1 MSHQKEITRRTIAV
15 TGALAGL
22 FGTLALSTRAFAG
35 ECPPGKSGTDLMSA
49 GATAPKG
56 VTDKVIGVIDLAN
69 EKVKLN
75 GFQLRGREL
84 VVQPGGEV
92 PWHSHADR
100 PALIYIAKGSI
111 TEFKSTCA
119 EPILHKA
126 GELAVEDHRVSHW
139 WRNMGKEPCVI
150 LSFDL
155 YHNSQDPKMM

>member
-1 MSHQKEITRRTIAV
+1 MSNNSPFTRRTVAL
-15 TGALAGL
+15 TGAMAGL
-22 FGTLALSTRAFAG
+22 LGTFALSTRALAG
-35 ECPPGKSGTDLMSA
+35 ECPPGKSGTDLMGP

-56 VTDKVIGVIDLAN
+56 VTDKVIGSIDLAQ
-69 EKVKLN
+69 EKVKLA
-75 GFQLRGREL
+75 GYQLRGREL

-111 TEFKSTCA
+111 TEYKSTCA
-119 EPILHKA
+119 DPILHKA

-139 WRNMGKEPCVI
+139 WKNMGNEPCVI

-155 YHNSQDPKMM
+155 FHNSQDPRMM

>member
-1 MSHQKEITRRTIAV
+1 MSHENEISRRTIAV

-22 FGTLALSTRAFAG
+22 FGTLALSTRVFAG

-56 VTDKVIGVIDLAN
+56 VTDKVIGFIDLAN

-139 WRNMGKEPCVI
+139 WKNMGKEACVI

>member
-1 MSHQKEITRRTIAV
+1 
-15 TGALAGL
+15 
-22 FGTLALSTRAFAG
+22 
-35 ECPPGKSGTDLMSA
+35 
-49 GATAPKG
+49 
-56 VTDKVIGVIDLAN
+56 
-69 EKVKLN
+69 VKLN